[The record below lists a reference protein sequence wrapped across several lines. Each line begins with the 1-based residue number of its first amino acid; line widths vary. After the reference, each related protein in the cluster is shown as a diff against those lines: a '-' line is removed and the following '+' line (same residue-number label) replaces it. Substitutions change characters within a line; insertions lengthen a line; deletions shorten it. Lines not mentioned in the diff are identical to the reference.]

1 MRNVIRVVAVAAA
14 TAFVLG
20 GASAS
25 YAAEGAATRAAPVS
39 TLSVSPLSVTS
50 PASPEGDETGWGE
63 QSCTVR
69 PLPAGCPVQ

>member
-14 TAFVLG
+14 AAFVLG

-25 YAAEGAATRAAPVS
+25 YAADGTATRAASFS
-39 TLSVSPLSVTS
+39 TTSATPL
-50 PASPEGDETGWGE
+50 PAPDGNETGWGE
-63 QSCTVR
+63 PSCTVR